1 MKALSKS
8 DKLRYFIAP
17 KMTHLIIFL
26 DNNVKSSVY
35 TRGYIPGIYHNLDM
49 IGALTTFT
57 TSGQHYH
64 NFSPLSSIND
74 DSETIQPVIVDVRK
88 VQKSICGYFERI
100 GHKSDA

>member
-17 KMTHLIIFL
+17 KMTYLIIFL

-57 TSGQHYH
+57 TSGQHSH
-64 NFSPLSSIND
+64 NVCPSYSINND
-74 DSETIQPVIVDVRK
+74 TASIQPVIADLRMR
-88 VQKSICGYFERI
+88 QKNI
-100 GHKSDA
+100 